1 MTHSQA
7 MIAAA
12 LDVHCTCCVL
22 SRSTWLS
29 VPECLHHLC
38 AAVHFISAS
47 LHHAGSV
54 LATSSGCLIK
64 QCTMSCRPVIMH
76 SMSTKFQYQSCA
88 LQGALAPFAASA
100 ALFAGYLV
108 VKFFPNLNLQAFLN
122 AYFWL
127 IGSIAIFGALQ
138 SPLRQS
144 VRGKL
149 GFTWSLSV
157 GRCLVSIMSCC

>member
-1 MTHSQA
+1 
-7 MIAAA
+7 
-12 LDVHCTCCVL
+12 V
-22 SRSTWLS
+22 
-29 VPECLHHLC
+29 
-38 AAVHFISAS
+38 
-47 LHHAGSV
+47 
-54 LATSSGCLIK
+54 
-64 QCTMSCRPVIMH
+64 
-76 SMSTKFQYQSCA
+76 

-144 VRGKL
+144 VSPIRLAISFGCGSCLYTTSAFCSK
-149 GFTWSLSV
+149 SLTIDHTFKPHTCS
-157 GRCLVSIMSCC
+157 CSCQSELLNHNSIVLNAVTLLSTMEELPKASQTTSHCTQAQMLKCSQGSCQRSFLMCRQVH